1 MIINQ
6 NFNALSKR
14 FYINPISNKADLVRF
29 GFIKISRAFQNF
41 RIVFG
46 LFLLVSSTES
56 MMAAP
61 RDNQNNDEASKAQQ
75 VESANPK
82 SSNEPAGVN
91 MDDNI
96 RLRRALDEYS
106 RMVDPAHVQ
115 IEERRRVMHKRLQE
129 RFSQTDKDNDGTV
142 SLEEAYDSM
151 PQLAR
156 HFGAVDLNGDR
167 LITLD
172 ELEALQVRII
182 ERQRVASVKS
192 DPPEVENTKSKNKQS
207 VVNNRKNA
215 Y

>member
-14 FYINPISNKADLVRF
+14 FDINPISNKADLVRF

-61 RDNQNNDEASKAQQ
+61 RDNQNNDEASKSQQ

-82 SSNEPAGVN
+82 SSSEPAGVN